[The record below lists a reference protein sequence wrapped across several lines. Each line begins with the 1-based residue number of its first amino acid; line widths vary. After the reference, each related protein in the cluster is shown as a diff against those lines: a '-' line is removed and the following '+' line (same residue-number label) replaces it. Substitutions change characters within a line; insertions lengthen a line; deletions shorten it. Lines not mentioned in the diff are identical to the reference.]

1 MRMQLDVEL
10 IDGSKKEVKVIM
22 ADMVKFESQYD
33 VSIAKLG
40 QDVKVTHLLWLA
52 WAALTREKQITQD
65 FDTWVEN
72 VAAIG
77 AVDPKAS
84 KG

>member
-1 MRMQLDVEL
+1 MRMQLDVEF

-33 VSIAKLG
+33 LSIAKLG

-52 WAALTREKQITQD
+52 WAALTREKQITAD
-65 FDTWVEN
+65 FDTWVET

>member
-1 MRMQLDVEL
+1 MRMQLDVEF
-10 IDGSKKEVKVIM
+10 IDGSKKEVRVIM

-40 QDVKVTHLLWLA
+40 QEMKVTHLLWLA
-52 WAALTREKQITQD
+52 WSALKREKQVTTE
-65 FDTWVEN
+65 FDAWVDT
-72 VAAIG
+72 VASIG